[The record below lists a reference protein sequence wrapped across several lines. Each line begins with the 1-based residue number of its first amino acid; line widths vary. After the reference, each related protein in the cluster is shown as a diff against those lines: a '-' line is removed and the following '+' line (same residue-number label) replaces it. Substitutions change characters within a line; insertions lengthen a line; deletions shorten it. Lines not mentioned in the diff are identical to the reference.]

1 MPSLYFKMNLNLELF
16 ATDKDG
22 KEALLNKD
30 EIEIDNLLLHYKS
43 GQELTKKHGEGA
55 YDIYVYPNDF
65 LKKSEINLLTE
76 NKLFITIN
84 GVAKIS
90 PKADL
95 YQYLIEDKNPSFFFK
110 SIWIKPVAQLYA
122 SKKEAI
128 MSIDCTC
135 SKSKP

>member
-1 MPSLYFKMNLNLELF
+1 M
-16 ATDKDG
+16 
-22 KEALLNKD
+22 
-30 EIEIDNLLLHYKS
+30 HYKS

-55 YDIYVYPNDF
+55 YDIYVYPNYF

-122 SKKEAI
+122 SKKEAV